1 MEAMDEWLRTTVEHV
16 SVSKTKNTQRIAL
29 VLSGFPRRSETFA
42 LNDVL
47 ALDERGLLAGIFTT
61 KPGDGHPPHP
71 DYQRLRTSVQI
82 LSGDNA
88 AEQSRDLVNCQLVS
102 WARTGFAATRSG
114 GIRLRRRA
122 RFVSWR
128 WAAWSKRKVLPTSSR
143 PWRNSP
149 CLSGCASSAMDRNA
163 DV

>member
-1 MEAMDEWLRTTVEHV
+1 MDEWLRTTVEHV

-71 DYQRLRTSVQI
+71 DYQRLRTPVQI
-82 LSGDNA
+82 LTGENA
-88 AEQSRDLVNCQLVS
+88 AEQSRTESL
-102 WARTGFAATRSG
+102 A
-114 GIRLRRRA
+114 RLRQRHG
-122 RFVSWR
+122 
-128 WAAWSKRKVLPTSSR
+128 
-143 PWRNSP
+143 N
-149 CLSGCASSAMDRNA
+149 
-163 DV
+163 